1 MWLKVY
7 VDLMASIIDKIEK
20 ENPILQ
26 VIEWASGFEEYV
38 EGLLL
43 TNGKVTEND
52 LSKYIMSVRFD
63 IKPDNPGVDD
73 ELFRTIRTDF
83 NDLYASAD
91 FTFSIDGGVSC
102 QMENDIEHILEEA
115 SEEQFFDAVEEFI
128 PEQLATIQL
137 QWIFSTS
144 EQRTKFI
151 SLLVEP
157 AFKEMS
163 IMLTKLKNDDH
174 IFKEFETQNKRRIL
188 NITNQEMKKSKL
200 PA

>member
-1 MWLKVY
+1 
-7 VDLMASIIDKIEK
+7 MASIIDKIEK

-43 TNGKVTEND
+43 TNEKVTEND
-52 LSKYIMSVRFD
+52 LLKYIMSVRFD
-63 IKPDNPGVDD
+63 IKPDNPDVDD

-83 NDLYASAD
+83 NDLYASVD

-102 QMENDIEHILEEA
+102 QIENDIEHILEEA
-115 SEEQFFDAVEEFI
+115 SEEELFDAVQELI
-128 PEQLATIQL
+128 PEQVAMIQL
-137 QWIFSTS
+137 QWTFSTS
-144 EQRTKFI
+144 EQKKDFI

-157 AFKEMS
+157 ADREIS
-163 IMLTKLKNDDH
+163 IMLAKLKEDVH
-174 IFKEFETQNKRRIL
+174 IFKEFELRNKKKIIA
-188 NITNQEMKKSKL
+188 ITNQEMKKAKI

>member
-1 MWLKVY
+1 M
-7 VDLMASIIDKIEK
+7 DLMASIIDKIEK

-26 VIEWASGFEEYV
+26 VIDWSSEFEEYV

-52 LSKYIMSVRFD
+52 LSKYIMEVRFD

-73 ELFRTIRTDF
+73 ELFRTLRTDF
-83 NDLYASAD
+83 NDLYASVD

-115 SEEQFFDAVEEFI
+115 SEEQFFDAVEELI
-128 PEQLATIQL
+128 PEQLATIEL

-144 EQRTKFI
+144 EQRAKFI
-151 SLLVEP
+151 SLLVDP
-157 AFKEMS
+157 AFIQIS
-163 IMLTKLKNDDH
+163 ALLTKLKDDAH
-174 IFKEFETQNKRRIL
+174 IFKDFETQNKRRIL
-188 NITNQEMKKSKL
+188 NITNQEINNSKL